1 MQSGQLA
8 RSLKRMSM
16 QVVEDLKGSTDI
28 LILGLNSRGFHVA
41 QKLAEH
47 ISAAIHAKV
56 PCESLYVDQGLDDT
70 CTPMVGRYSYI
81 LLVDDV
87 LFSGTTMMRAIRLVL
102 EVATPGKLRVAVVID
117 RGHRK
122 YPVQPD
128 FLGLRSPTK
137 FREHVEVEFDDK
149 NYPSSVVLTEL

>member
-1 MQSGQLA
+1 MQSGQLT

-47 ISAAIHAKV
+47 ISAAIHASV
-56 PCESLYVDQGLDDT
+56 PCESLYVAQGLDVD
-70 CTPMVGRYSYI
+70 CKSLLGRYSYI

-87 LFSGTTMMRAIRLVL
+87 LFSGTTMMQAIRLVL
-102 EVATPGKLRVAVVID
+102 EAATPGKLRVAVVID

-137 FREHVEVEFDDK
+137 FREHVEVEFDNK
-149 NYPSSVVLTEL
+149 NYPSCVVLTEL